1 MVSATLAKIATR
13 LTGTPA
19 DVASAVRDRRSRA
32 VGEWVAAVRA
42 CVAGKP
48 VDLERLAAAGDTL
61 RVRDVAAEFA
71 ADCRALEDAE
81 RLHSEIEAARVNAAA
96 AGQTY
101 ERAAAAIL
109 EKKNEIMRLED
120 DLREIERAGHVLS
133 FLQAQLREAHGRSPR
148 VFAAEILAAKALP
161 GEPAPA
167 PEQLF
172 EVAAG
177 TTPSEPGAM
186 FDEDGAG
193 WLPDD

>member
-1 MVSATLAKIATR
+1 MATATVSKIATR

-19 DVASAVRDRRSRA
+19 DVASAVRDRRARA
-32 VGEWVAAVRA
+32 VGEWVNAVRA

-61 RVRDVAAEFA
+61 RVRDVADEFA
-71 ADCRALEDAE
+71 ADCRAVEDAE
-81 RLHSEIEAARVNAAA
+81 RLHSEIEAARVASVA
-96 AGQTY
+96 AGETY
-101 ERAAAAIL
+101 SRTAAAIL

-120 DLREIERAGHVLS
+120 DLREIERAGHLLS
-133 FLQAQLREAHGRSPR
+133 FLQAQLREAHNKSPR
-148 VFAAEILAAKALP
+148 VFAAEILAAKTLP
-161 GEPAPA
+161 GEPAPD

-177 TTPSEPGAM
+177 TAPSEPGAM